1 MLADFVQSG
10 ESHDEFLLSRIIFVL
25 TYEKSAGLQ
34 QVVENSQLPQVVNR
48 RIARHATRY
57 SSSSDSPS
65 SPMDD
70 SALTE
75 TCKLIF
81 NVTHFSPDKSS
92 AFSESVPHLF
102 LILKNSRETPP
113 LKQPVASVLN
123 ALLNVD
129 SESDV
134 WKSSAF
140 PQSNQREVATH
151 LVAML
156 STTVKNSP
164 ERELDT
170 LASPLASFITKIY
183 SSAPLE
189 VQESMARA
197 ILPTD
202 ADRKQ
207 ALGKGNSLSARLLRL
222 SISPLHPVLKEALSN
237 LFFLLSDSDPNKF
250 VHNVG
255 FGYASG
261 YLVSRGLPVPA
272 SAQSDVDASGAP
284 INPVTGQR
292 LDTEM
297 PDDLP
302 PMTDEEKE
310 REAER
315 LFVLFE
321 RFVHSSV
328 IIHIC

>member
-1 MLADFVQSG
+1 
-10 ESHDEFLLSRIIFVL
+10 
-25 TYEKSAGLQ
+25 
-34 QVVENSQLPQVVNR
+34 
-48 RIARHATRY
+48 
-57 SSSSDSPS
+57 
-65 SPMDD
+65 MDD
-70 SALTE
+70 NALTE

-81 NVTHFSPDKSS
+81 NVTHFSPEKSLS
-92 AFSESVPHLF
+92 FNESTPKLF
-102 LILKNSRETPP
+102 FILKNSRETPP
-113 LKQPVASVLN
+113 LRQPVASVIN

-129 SESDV
+129 SEGDI

-151 LVAML
+151 LVGML
-156 STTVKNSP
+156 STTVKTSP

-170 LASPLASFITKIY
+170 LASPLVSFMTKIH

-189 VQESMARA
+189 VQESIARA

-222 SISPLHPVLKEALSN
+222 SISPSHPVLKEALAN
-237 LFFLLSDSDPNKF
+237 LLFQLSESDPDKF

-255 FGYASG
+255 FGFASG
-261 YLVSRGLPVPA
+261 YLVSRGLPVPP
-272 SAQSDVDASGAP
+272 SAQLGADASGAP

-292 LDTEM
+292 LDSEA
-297 PDDLP
+297 PDELP

-321 RFVHSSV
+321 RFVPSL
-328 IIHIC
+328 IILRRC